1 MTQSAYPLVN
11 SPILNASQ
19 WSKMASNW
27 LGSGVIK
34 GALNSLLV
42 YADSTGMQVKVKS
55 GQAFIRGHFF
65 ESDSEVTLPIGVSD
79 PSLARIDRVIVRV
92 DWTANSLQLAVLQG
106 VASTVPSVPALTQNT
121 SRWEIPLAQINL
133 IANVSSISAD
143 SVTDDRFIVK
153 NANFQQ
159 ENWVAPVFQNAW
171 INYGNNYETAGYLKD
186 ELGFVTLKGMIYNGL
201 LTKAAFILPAGYRP
215 AEIVRFSAQAH
226 DGTNVVHASVEIK
239 PTGNVDVMFGGNTW
253 VLLNGLRFQAE
264 Q

>member
-34 GALNSLLV
+34 GALNSLQV

-55 GQAFIRGHFF
+55 GQAFVKGHFF

-92 DWTANSLQLAVLQG
+92 DWTANTLQLAVLQG

-143 SVTDDRFIVK
+143 RVTDDRYIVK

-159 ENWVAPVFQNAW
+159 ENWITPVFQNAW
-171 INYGNNYETAGYLKD
+171 IDYGNNYEPVSYMKD
-186 ELGFVTLKGMIYNGL
+186 ELGFVNLRGMIYNGL

-215 AEIVRFSAQAH
+215 VTIVPRGTQAH
-226 DGTNVVHASVEIK
+226 DGNAVVHAGIEIK
-239 PTGNVDVMFGGNTW
+239 PTGNVDVMYGGTTW
-253 VLLNGLRFQAE
+253 VKLNGIRFKAE

>member
-55 GQAFIRGHFF
+55 GQAFIKGHFF

-143 SVTDDRFIVK
+143 SVTDDRYIVK

-159 ENWVAPVFQNAW
+159 ENWITPVFQNAW
-171 INYGNNYETAGYLKD
+171 TNYGSNYEPAGYMKD
-186 ELGFVTLKGMIYNGL
+186 DLGFVNLKGMIYNGL

-215 AEIVRFSAQAH
+215 SNIVPRATQAH
-226 DGTNVVHASVEIK
+226 DGTNIVHAGIEVK
-239 PTGNVDVMFGGNTW
+239 PTGNIDVMYGGNTW
-253 VLLNGLRFQAE
+253 VKLNGIRFKAE